1 MCIDDEFIIPQYP
14 MFLSG
19 TRIQEKSQ
27 LRMQNNLLYTF
38 FFFFNSTYSFIP
50 AFIFS
55 VTIETT
61 VYSYKLIETS
71 ILMEKT
77 HDRL

>member
-1 MCIDDEFIIPQYP
+1 M
-14 MFLSG
+14 
-19 TRIQEKSQ
+19 
-27 LRMQNNLLYTF
+27 NLLFHSIRCFLAGREFKKNPNYVCKTTF
-38 FFFFNSTYSFIP
+38 CTLSFFFFNSTYSFIP